1 MRVIQGIIMAIGV
14 IAILAAIAVAIGY
27 FLFTLTP
34 WIQTR
39 MIPVAVTAEAAKS
52 FDQKIDGLKAET
64 KKAIETGEKKD
75 VTLTIT
81 ENEVNSKLLEI
92 LAEGK
97 MPFSL
102 SKPLV
107 NFRDGRFLVY
117 GIIGTPGVPAKM
129 AAMGRIEVTNGSPKI
144 VIEDFNLGKLP
155 LPKTVSKRV
164 EGITNIMV
172 KPQLADWPLELTRV
186 SIIDRQLTFSARV
199 KTSK

>member
-14 IAILAAIAVAIGY
+14 ISILIAIAVAIGY

-34 WIQTR
+34 WLQAR

-52 FDQKIDGLKAET
+52 FDQKLDGLRAET
-64 KKAIETGEKKD
+64 KKAIESGEKKEI
-75 VTLTIT
+75 TLTIT
-81 ENEVNSKLLEI
+81 ENEVNSKLLEA

-97 MPFSL
+97 MPFKL

-117 GIIGTPGVPAKM
+117 GILDTPGVPAKV
-129 AAMGRIEVTNGSPKI
+129 AARGRIDVGNGSPKI

-155 LPKTVSKRV
+155 LPKGVAKRV

-172 KPQLADWPLELTRV
+172 KLQLADWPLELTKV
-186 SIIDRQLTFSARV
+186 SITDRQLTFSARV
-199 KTSK
+199 KTVK

>member
-14 IAILAAIAVAIGY
+14 IAILVAIALAIGY

-34 WIQTR
+34 WIQAR

-52 FDQKIDGLKAET
+52 FDQKIDGLRTET

-75 VTLTIT
+75 ITLTIT

-129 AAMGRIEVTNGSPKI
+129 AAMGRIEITNGNPKI

-155 LPKTVSKRV
+155 LTKTVSKRV

-172 KPQLADWPLELTRV
+172 KLQLADWPLELTKV
-186 SIIDRQLTFSARV
+186 SVIDRQLTFSARV